1 MPGSVPTI
9 LRMPLE
15 AEQDRDFILSSWI
28 LTTADPIGLP
38 VSFPE
43 YTDKVWTIG
52 AAAGDSFGGTGVC
65 SLNGSYSRPQ
75 FSTASGAVSHTYGT
89 FANGTTNATGYAV
102 GSTSI
107 TLAAAGTGTL
117 LVGDLI
123 NFGNDPTE
131 YRITVGL
138 ADISLGGA
146 ITIAAPG
153 IALGSPI
160 PASATPFTSNA
171 SSGGFA
177 YSYGGVSIF
186 INAAGTGTLIVGDTF
201 TFAGGPTIYTVTTG
215 DLDISNGGILSFRPT
230 LQAPLAK
237 AGVAITVGA
246 ATSTAVVLN
255 KVAGGTAATAAAAAV
270 ITTVENPLWVYPA
283 LTTPG
288 TAATVTV
295 RLLARRNKLLRS

>member
-1 MPGSVPTI
+1 MAGIVPTI

-15 AEQDRDFILSSWI
+15 LEQDRDFILSSWI

-38 VSFPE
+38 VSFPDF
-43 YTDKVWTIG
+43 TNKVWTIG
-52 AAAGDSFGGTGVC
+52 AAAGNSFGGTGVC
-65 SLNGSYSRPQ
+65 SLKGSYSRPQ

-89 FANGTTNATGYAV
+89 FANGTTNAAGYAV

-123 NFGNDPTE
+123 NFGNDPTA
-131 YRITVGL
+131 YRVTVGL
-138 ADISLGGA
+138 ADISIGGA
-146 ITIAAPG
+146 ITITPG
-153 IALGSPI
+153 LALGWPI

-171 SSGGFA
+171 NAGGSA
-177 YSYGGVSIF
+177 YTYGGNAIF
-186 INAAGTGTLIVGDTF
+186 LNSAGTGTLIVGDTF
-201 TFAGGPTIYTVTTG
+201 TFAGDPTVYTVTTG
-215 DLDISNGGILSFRPT
+215 DLDISNGGTLVFRPP
-230 LQAPLAK
+230 LQVPLGK

-270 ITTVENPLWVYPA
+270 ITTVENPLWVYPE
-283 LTTPG
+283 LTTVG
-288 TAATVTV
+288 VAATVTV

>member
-1 MPGSVPTI
+1 MAGIVPTI
-9 LRMPLE
+9 LRTPLE
-15 AEQDRDFILSSWI
+15 LEQDREFILSSWI

-38 VSFPE
+38 VSFPD

-52 AAAGDSFGGTGVC
+52 NAPSNSFGGTGVC
-65 SLNGSYSRPQ
+65 SLKGSYSRPQ
-75 FSTASGAVSHTYGT
+75 FSTASGAVTHTYGT
-89 FANGTTNATGYAV
+89 FANGTTNAAGYAI

-117 LVGDLI
+117 LAGDLI
-123 NFGNDPTE
+123 NFGNDPTQ
-131 YRITVGL
+131 YRVTAGL

-146 ITIAAPG
+146 ITLAAPG
-153 IALGSPI
+153 IAVGYPI

-171 SSGGFA
+171 SIGGFA
-177 YSYGGVSIF
+177 YTYATSVI
-186 INAAGTGTLIVGDTF
+186 ILNPAGTGTLIVGDTF
-201 TFAGGPTIYTVTTG
+201 TFAGDPTVYTVAVG
-215 DLDISNGGILSFRPT
+215 DLDVSNGGNLTLRPT
-230 LQAPLAK
+230 LVVPLGK

-270 ITTVENPLWVYPA
+270 ITTVENPLWVYPE
-283 LTTPG
+283 LTTVG
-288 TAATVTV
+288 VAATVTV